1 MSDRQSRPLLDA
13 YPYRFHR
20 RLRYQ
25 VSLLSRSGLPEFL
38 VRLVTSCAVYI
49 SIGVD
54 VDELGIDGGWLRL
67 LNAIKLLCFCS
78 FPIILLINNY
88 KQ

>member
-1 MSDRQSRPLLDA
+1 MSDRQTRPLLDA
-13 YPYRFHR
+13 YPYKSLR

-25 VSLLSRSGLPEFL
+25 VFLLSRSGLLEFL

-54 VDELGIDGGWLRL
+54 VNELGIDGGWLRL
-67 LNAIKLLCFCS
+67 LNAIKLLCF
-78 FPIILLINNY
+78 
-88 KQ
+88 